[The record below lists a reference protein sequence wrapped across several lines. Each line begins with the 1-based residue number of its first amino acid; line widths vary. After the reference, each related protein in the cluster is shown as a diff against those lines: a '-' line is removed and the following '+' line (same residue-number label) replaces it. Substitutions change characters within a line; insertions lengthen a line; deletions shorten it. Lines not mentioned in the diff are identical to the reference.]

1 MRKIKTTSAIKAA
14 DQLSEYCFANHNP
27 DGKCKCPF
35 WETYPYG
42 HCMLHKPLVWP
53 MTRIKE
59 MNK

>member
-1 MRKIKTTSAIKAA
+1 MTRRDKKLISAANE
-14 DQLSEYCFANHNP
+14 LSNYCYSQYNP

-42 HCMLHKPLVWP
+42 HCVLHTPLVWP